1 MELQQIPAFQE
12 FKEQGKQ
19 QCGTVCP
26 NTLHLSAW
34 RIDWALSSL
43 HAQNTPQMLKL
54 IGAASGDVH
63 RLIYR
68 S

>member
-26 NTLHLSAW
+26 DTLHEVPGESTEL
-34 RIDWALSSL
+34 
-43 HAQNTPQMLKL
+43 
-54 IGAASGDVH
+54 
-63 RLIYR
+63 
-68 S
+68 

>member
-34 RIDWALSSL
+34 RID
-43 HAQNTPQMLKL
+43 
-54 IGAASGDVH
+54 
-63 RLIYR
+63 
-68 S
+68 